1 MSHSI
6 KIAIIEDHQGII
18 DGYKFRLQKAEEIEI
33 IDVAMNGEELNA
45 LLATHLEI
53 DILIMDINVPVSTQN
68 KNFFPILQLVPK
80 IIEEHPNT
88 RVLIISMLSELNL
101 IKELVDAG
109 ISGYVVKDDVE
120 SIRALSSILRKINR
134 GELYFSESIKG
145 KLQDFVNQFGL
156 TNRQLEILS
165 VCAAYPD
172 LTSEQV
178 AEMIDI
184 ASSSLRTTLSAIYSR
199 LNVRSKAAAIF
210 KAKDLGLIP

>member
-18 DGYKFRLQKAEEIEI
+18 DGYKFRLQKAEDIEI

>member
-18 DGYKFRLQKAEEIEI
+18 DGYKFRLQKAEDIEI
-33 IDVAMNGEELNA
+33 VDVAMNGEELNA

>member
-1 MSHSI
+1 
-6 KIAIIEDHQGII
+6 
-18 DGYKFRLQKAEEIEI
+18 
-33 IDVAMNGEELNA
+33 MNGEELNA

>member
-18 DGYKFRLQKAEEIEI
+18 DGYKFRLQKAEDIEI
-33 IDVAMNGEELNA
+33 IDVAMNGEELND

-101 IKELVDAG
+101 IKDLVDAG

>member
-6 KIAIIEDHQGII
+6 KISIIDDHQGII
-18 DGYKFRLQKAEEIEI
+18 DGYKFRLQNVEDIEI
-33 IDVAMNGEELNA
+33 IDVAMDGEELESM
-45 LLATHLEI
+45 LATHPEI
-53 DILIMDINVPVSTQN
+53 DVLIMDINVPVSARS

-80 IIEEHPNT
+80 ILEDHPNI

>member
-18 DGYKFRLQKAEEIEI
+18 DGYKFRLQNAEDIEI
-33 IDVAMNGEELNA
+33 VDVAMNGEELGA
-45 LLATHLEI
+45 LLATHLNI
-53 DILIMDINVPVSTQN
+53 DLLIMDINVPVSAQN
-68 KNFFPILQLVPK
+68 RNYFPILQLVPK
-80 IIEEHPNT
+80 ILEDHSNVRI
-88 RVLIISMLSELNL
+88 LIVSMLSELNL

-120 SIRALSSILRKINR
+120 SIRALSTVLRKIHR
-134 GELYFSESIKG
+134 GELFFSESING

>member
-18 DGYKFRLQKAEEIEI
+18 DGYKFRLQKAEDIEI
-33 IDVAMNGEELNA
+33 IDVAMNGEELND